1 MTLEGLDMGA
11 IKNWLIVMEEDA
23 TVMDRGEWIE
33 KHGSTHINTF
43 EKIQTEMFQ
52 HGYQVLHDILRGVEQ
67 DD

>member
-1 MTLEGLDMGA
+1 MGA

-52 HGYQVLHDILRGVEQ
+52 HGYQVLHY
-67 DD
+67 

>member
-1 MTLEGLDMGA
+1 MGA

-52 HGYQVLHDILRGVEQ
+52 HGYQVLDDILRGVER

>member
-1 MTLEGLDMGA
+1 MGK
-11 IKNWLIVMEEDA
+11 IKDWIMIMEEDA

-52 HGYQVLHDILRGVEQ
+52 HGYQVLDDILRGVER